1 MSATI
6 TVRRTATLPD
16 ELRLAR
22 YARTPELG
30 PKVLFFSGGSALA
43 ASSRR
48 LIDYTH
54 NSIHLITPFDSGGS
68 SAVLRNAFGM
78 PAVGDIRNRLMALAD
93 QSVKGAHDIYTL
105 FAHRLSVDASPEAL
119 RTRLDEM
126 IEGVDPLVAAVSDPM
141 RKIIRNHLRMF
152 RDEAPDSFS
161 LAGASVGNLIMTGGF
176 LNHGRH
182 LDPVVYLFA
191 KLVES
196 RGVVRPVV
204 NADLSLAAINVDGA
218 ITVGQHLITGGEAGV
233 IADVFLTDVPDGSRY
248 VSAPIRKKIRQLIAE
263 AELICFPMGS
273 FYTSVV
279 ASLLPE
285 GIAEAVA
292 GNDCPKVYIPNTG
305 HDPEQ
310 AGKTLTELVA
320 ALNEKIGGRLDF
332 VLVDDATAPYPGG
345 VDRAALA
352 RQGVETVDLRLVGDD
367 PPMIDPDRLV
377 TTLLSLV

>member
-1 MSATI
+1 
-6 TVRRTATLPD
+6 
-16 ELRLAR
+16 LAR